1 MIIYSASK
9 KSFMDDVIKNK
20 IDTKIY
26 AIYQDKIGKTS
37 KAEQDSWKNSMMYMS
52 NILMQSNIPDDVN
65 VAIEY
70 QVPNTSKRVDFIIA
84 GINEFDEESVIIIEL
99 KQWSKVEKTKRDGI
113 VKTFV
118 GSRLRELTHPSYQAW
133 TYALLIK
140 EYNETV
146 RKDHIQLYPCA
157 YLHNYPRKEFDNP
170 ILDAFYKEY
179 LNEAPSFL
187 RDDSEELSK
196 FIQKYIKKGD
206 QTDILYRI
214 DNGKIKP
221 SKSLGELIGSM
232 LNGNKE
238 FYMIEDQK
246 VIYEELKELAEQID
260 DGQKRTV
267 IIKGGPGTGKSVI
280 AINLLVELINK
291 YQYNT
296 QYVTRNSAPRAVYS
310 ALLKGYRK
318 KSFIDNLF
326 KGSGSYINIENN
338 YFDCLIVD
346 EAHRL
351 NEKSGM
357 FSNKGENQIK
367 EIIHAS
373 KLSIFFIDEAQRVT
387 FKDKGSIDEIKYWAK
402 KSGSA
407 IYEMELSSQF
417 RCNGSDGYLA
427 WIDNLLGI
435 RETANKL
442 LDTNDFD
449 FRVFDDPIK
458 LKDFIIEKNKLN
470 NKARL
475 LAGYCW
481 EWPKDNR
488 SNTNYHDIRI
498 DEYDFSI
505 SWNLSSDGMEFILK
519 EESVNEVGCIHT
531 TQGLELD
538 YIGVIIGDDLRFE
551 NGEIITDV
559 SKRAK
564 SDQSVKGWK
573 SGMKNNKEETLALA
587 DEIIKN
593 TYRTLLTRGM
603 KGCYIFCKNKML
615 NEYIKEHIDEIKK

>member
-9 KSFMDDVIKNK
+9 KTFINDVLKNQIK
-20 IDTKIY
+20 DKIY
-26 AIYQDKIGKTS
+26 LQYQSKIGKTS
-37 KAEQDSWKNSMMYMS
+37 LSEQKSWENSMMYMS
-52 NILMQSNIPDDVN
+52 NILIQSEIPDDVN
-65 VAIEY
+65 IAIEY

-84 GINEFDEESVIIIEL
+84 GLNSNEEESVIIVEL
-99 KQWSKVEKTKRDGI
+99 KQWSEVEKTTKDGV

-118 GSRLRELTHPSYQAW
+118 GHSLRELTHPSYQAW

-146 RKDHIQLYPCA
+146 RNENIQLYPCA
-157 YLHNYPRKEFDNP
+157 YLHNYTKQVSNDPIINEFYENY
-170 ILDAFYKEY
+170 IK
-179 LNEAPSFL
+179 EAPSFL
-187 RDDSEELSK
+187 RDDTEKLSE
-196 FIQKYIKKGD
+196 FIKTFIRKGD
-206 QTDILYRI
+206 QNDLLYRI
-214 DNGKIKP
+214 DHGKIKP
-221 SKSLGELIGSM
+221 SKSLGEQIGSM

-238 FYMIEDQK
+238 FYMIEEQK
-246 VIYEELKELAEQID
+246 IVYEELLELAQTLD
-260 DGQKRTV
+260 DNKKKTV

-280 AINLLVELINK
+280 AINLLVELINN

-326 KGSGSYINIENN
+326 KGSGSYINASEN
-338 YFDCLIVD
+338 YFDCLIID

-357 FSNKGENQIK
+357 FSNLGENQIK
-367 EIIHAS
+367 EIIYAS

-387 FKDKGSIDEIKYWAK
+387 FKDKGSIEEIRHWAK
-402 KSGSA
+402 QNHSLV
-407 IYEMELSSQF
+407 YEMELTSQF

-427 WIDNLLGI
+427 WLDNLLDI
-435 RETANKL
+435 RKTANQI
-442 LDTNDFD
+442 LDTKEFD
-449 FRVFDDPIK
+449 FKVFDDPNDLRDAI
-458 LKDFIIEKNKLN
+458 FEKNKIN

-481 EWPKDNR
+481 NWDKKTRND
-488 SNTNYHDIRI
+488 TNHHDIQI
-498 DEYDFSI
+498 KEFDFTM
-505 SWNLSSDGMEFILK
+505 SWNLGSDGMEWLIK

-531 TQGLELD
+531 SQGLELD

-551 NGEIITDV
+551 NGEIKTDV

-564 SDQSVKGWK
+564 TDQSVKGWK
-573 SGMKNNKEETLALA
+573 KGIKNNPIETRKLA

-603 KGCYIFCKNKML
+603 KGCYIYCT
-615 NEYIKEHIDEIKK
+615 NEELKKFIKSRYQ